1 MEQIHRYLACHA
13 AGIPVPDASQ
23 PEQAREPLP
32 ESLESLDSPD
42 SPDGARFAALR
53 HWYGF
58 PSGGGFRPALTRP
71 DFLPDFLGTGHHAAR
86 VLAGRRP
93 PIPLPLEQ
101 VSGRVLAEAIRADR
115 DQPPFAR
122 ATRDGFAVRA
132 DEAAAGQTLLVTGH
146 LRAGQRFSGPQGS
159 GVLAPGEACEIMTGA
174 AVPPGADAVVM
185 VEHCEQFSNCIRLAA
200 GRSLAPGENIVPQAA
215 EARAA
220 DLLVPAGVRLRAAQI
235 AVAAQNGYRELS
247 VVPRPRVAIL
257 TTGDEL
263 VPHTQQPGPVQI
275 RNSNAAM
282 LAALVQAI
290 GGEAIVL
297 PPAADRAD
305 ALDASLQQALNAD
318 LLLVSGGISVGRYD
332 LVEDALTRAGARFF
346 FGGVAIQ
353 PGKPVAFGQLPRP
366 TRPNPARPNPAQPNP
381 AQPNPAQSN
390 QGHSQARPMPFLAL
404 PGNPISSAVTFHLFA
419 APLIAGLAEDVE
431 PQPRF
436 ALAQFTGSWHGR
448 PGLTRF
454 LPAACDFSA
463 SPQVRLVPWQGS
475 GDLAALA
482 RSNCFLAIAD
492 DADSIADGSMV
503 PILLA

>member
-1 MEQIHRYLACHA
+1 MATPEQTRPFNAASAAVSLIPFQAAMEQIHRYLACHA

-23 PEQAREPLP
+23 LEQAREPLP
-32 ESLESLDSPD
+32 QSLESPNE
-42 SPDGARFAALR
+42 ARFAALR

-71 DFLPDFLGTGHHAAR
+71 DFLPDFLGTGHYAAR
-86 VLAGRRP
+86 RIAGRRP

-115 DQPPFAR
+115 DQPPFPR

-132 DEAAAGQTLLVTGH
+132 HEAASGQTLLVTGH
-146 LRAGQRFSGPQGS
+146 LRAGQCFSGPQGS

-174 AVPPGADAVVM
+174 AVPPGADAVAM
-185 VEHCEQFSNCIRLAA
+185 VEHCEQFSNCIRLAV
-200 GRSLAPGENIVPQAA
+200 GRSLTRGENIVPQAA
-215 EARAA
+215 EAQCG
-220 DLLVPAGVRLRAAQI
+220 DVLVPAGVRLRAAQI

-263 VPHTQQPGPVQI
+263 VPYTQQPGPVQI

-282 LAALVQAI
+282 LAALVHAM
-290 GGEAIVL
+290 GGEAVVL

-305 ALDASLQQALNAD
+305 ALDACLAQALTAD

-366 TRPNPARPNPAQPNP
+366 SQSNL
-381 AQPNPAQSN
+381 AQS
-390 QGHSQARPMPFLAL
+390 QVRPMPFLAL

-419 APLIAGLAEDVE
+419 APLVAGLAEDAE

-436 ALAQFTGSWHGR
+436 TLAQFTGSWQGR

-492 DADSIADGSMV
+492 DADSIADGSIV

>member
-32 ESLESLDSPD
+32 ESLESPE

-71 DFLPDFLGTGHHAAR
+71 DFLPDFLGTGHQAAR

-146 LRAGQRFSGPQGS
+146 LRAGQSFSGPQGS

-200 GRSLAPGENIVPQAA
+200 GRTLAPGENIVPQAA
-215 EARAA
+215 EAHAG
-220 DLLVPAGVRLRAAQI
+220 DLLVPAGVRLRPAQI

-263 VPHTQQPGPVQI
+263 VPHTRQPGPVQI

-282 LAALVQAI
+282 LAALVQAM

-366 TRPNPARPNPAQPNP
+366 ALPNPT
-381 AQPNPAQSN
+381 
-390 QGHSQARPMPFLAL
+390 RPMPFLAL

-419 APLIAGLAEDVE
+419 APLIAGLAEDAE

-436 ALAQFTGSWHGR
+436 TLAQFTGSWHGR